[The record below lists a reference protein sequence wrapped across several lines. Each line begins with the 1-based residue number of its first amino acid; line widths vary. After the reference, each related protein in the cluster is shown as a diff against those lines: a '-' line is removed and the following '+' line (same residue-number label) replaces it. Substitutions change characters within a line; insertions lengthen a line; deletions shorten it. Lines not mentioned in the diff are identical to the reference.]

1 MEFKLPRQI
10 SKTTLNHKE
19 YVTNIR
25 MVEQYIYLHVSICEG
40 EWDLD
45 KYGSECD
52 CLFVY
57 RRGCLCSSFIFFVFF
72 IIVLEL
78 LSLYPPPLP

>member
-1 MEFKLPRQI
+1 
-10 SKTTLNHKE
+10 
-19 YVTNIR
+19 

-57 RRGCLCSSFIFFVFF
+57 QRGCLCSSFIFFVFF

-78 LSLYPPPLP
+78 LSLYPPLTFFTPLIITKSFLFIFDTVFNY